1 MVLAAE
7 PEEEPVEALEEAE
20 EVAGTPL
27 AEAAEVV
34 VVVEDRLEG
43 TTEEIVV
50 VRLEVVDSKFIC
62 FIMSCFLKTRDW
74 IEGM

>member
-27 AEAAEVV
+27 AEAAVV
-34 VVVEDRLEG
+34 VGVVEHRFEG
-43 TTEEIVV
+43 ATEESVV
-50 VRLEVVDSKFIC
+50 VRLEVVDCKFIW

-74 IEGM
+74 IEGI

>member
-1 MVLAAE
+1 MAE

-27 AEAAEVV
+27 AEAAVV
-34 VVVEDRLEG
+34 VEVVEDRLEG

-50 VRLEVVDSKFIC
+50 VRLEVVDSKFTC

-74 IEGM
+74 IEGI

>member
-50 VRLEVVDSKFIC
+50 VRLEVVDSKCIC

-74 IEGM
+74 IEGI